1 MAISPSLRHA
11 LGLRP
16 RAHAGLMLDAMAR
29 EHEQRTNPN
38 DGLTRRD
45 FMKTTSMGL
54 AAAAGGGYVAS
65 SASGTSAA
73 PSSSVASHPAVVEE
87 LDTLPQDRTWGE
99 GPFGYDLPY
108 TSQRMPVLARNCVA
122 TSQPLAAQ
130 AGLEMLRLGG
140 NAADA
145 AVATAAA
152 LTVVAPTANGIGG
165 DNFALLWMKD
175 EAGNAKLHGLNA
187 SGRAPKALDREAY
200 AGLDSMPLYDWRA
213 VTTPGAVA
221 GWVATIERFGSLP
234 LETVLAPAI
243 RYAREG
249 YLVSPGVA
257 RGWSASARRYRGQP
271 RFEGWQQTFAPG
283 GDAPQP
289 GALYASTGHAKT
301 LELIA
306 STNGRAFYEG
316 EIAEAIDAESRKF
329 DGALRLADLRDH
341 KAEWV
346 DPISID
352 YKGWRLHEI
361 PPNGQGI
368 TALLALGMLRRFD
381 LAGMDVDSARWMHLQ
396 IEAMKLAFADAHQH
410 IADPAHMRVSVE
422 DLLSDGYLDER
433 SKLIDPDTAS
443 TASYGEPKAGG
454 TVLLTTA
461 DAQGNMVSFIQS
473 NYTGFGSGMV
483 VPGYGVA
490 MHNRGGN
497 FSLEPGHA
505 NEIAPGKLPYHTIIP
520 GFVTHEG
527 KPGMAFG
534 VMGGFMQPQGHAQV
548 VVRMGDHGQN
558 PQAALDAPRW
568 QVERNGRVM
577 IEPGFET
584 LADASVY
591 DELEAMGHAL
601 RRRGS
606 RSAQFGRGQII
617 YRLEDGY
624 IAASDLRADGQA
636 VGF

>member
-1 MAISPSLRHA
+1 
-11 LGLRP
+11 
-16 RAHAGLMLDAMAR
+16 
-29 EHEQRTNPN
+29 
-38 DGLTRRD
+38 
-45 FMKTTSMGL
+45 
-54 AAAAGGGYVAS
+54 
-65 SASGTSAA
+65 
-73 PSSSVASHPAVVEE
+73 
-87 LDTLPQDRTWGE
+87 
-99 GPFGYDLPY
+99 
-108 TSQRMPVLARNCVA
+108 MPVLARNCVA

-152 LTVVAPTANGIGG
+152 LSVVEPTANGIGS

-175 EAGNAKLHGLNA
+175 ENGNAKLHGLNA
-187 SGRAPKALDREAY
+187 SGRAPKGLKREDY
-200 AGLDSMPLYDWRA
+200 DGLDAMPLYDWRA
-213 VTTPGAVA
+213 VTTPGAVS
-221 GWVATIERFGSLP
+221 GWVAVIEKFGSLP

-257 RGWSASARRYRGQP
+257 QGWAASARRYRGEA
-271 RFEGWQQTFAPG
+271 RFEGWQQTFVPG
-283 GDAPQP
+283 GRVPEP
-289 GALYASTGHAKT
+289 GQLFQSDGHART

-306 STNGRAFYEG
+306 QTKGRDFYEG

-329 DGALRLADLRDH
+329 GGSLRLEDLKSH
-341 KAEWV
+341 TAQWV
-346 DPISID
+346 EPISLD
-352 YKGWRLHEI
+352 YRGWRLHEI

-368 TALLALGMLRRFD
+368 TALLALGMLRRFE
-381 LAGMDVDSARWMHLQ
+381 LSGMKVDTSPWLHLQ
-396 IEAMKLAFADAHQH
+396 IEAMKLAFADAHRH
-410 IADPAHMRVSVE
+410 IADPEHMRVSVD
-422 DLLSDGYLDER
+422 DLLDDGYLAER
-433 SKLIDPDTAS
+433 AKLIDPKKAGNFD
-443 TASYGEPKAGG
+443 YGEPKDGG

-490 MHNRGGN
+490 LHNRGGN
-497 FSLEPGHA
+497 FSLEPGHV

-520 GFVTHEG
+520 GFVTHDG
-527 KPGMAFG
+527 IPGMAFG

-568 QVERNGRVM
+568 QVERDGRVM
-577 IEPGFET
+577 VEPGFEQ
-584 LADASVY
+584 LGGEGVY
-591 DELEAMGHAL
+591 DELEAMGHQL
-601 RRRGS
+601 RRYRS
-606 RSAQFGRGQII
+606 RNAQFGRGQVI

>member
-1 MAISPSLRHA
+1 MR
-11 LGLRP
+11 
-16 RAHAGLMLDAMAR
+16 
-29 EHEQRTNPN
+29 N
-38 DGLTRRD
+38 
-45 FMKTTSMGL
+45 TSIGL
-54 AAAAGGGYVAS
+54 AAAAGGGYF
-65 SASGTSAA
+65 
-73 PSSSVASHPAVVEE
+73 ASHAAAAGGGGVCGGRRDAVVDE
-87 LDTLPQDRTWGE
+87 LDGLGQERSWGE
-99 GPFGYDLPY
+99 GPFGYELPY

-152 LTVVAPTANGIGG
+152 LTVVEPTANGIGG

-175 EAGNAKLHGLNA
+175 ASGKAKLHGLNA
-187 SGRAPKALDREAY
+187 SGRAPKGLRREDY
-200 AGLDSMPLYDWRA
+200 EGLDSMPLYDWRA
-213 VTTPGAVA
+213 VTTPGAVS
-221 GWVATIERFGSLP
+221 GWVSVIERFGSLP
-234 LETVLAPAI
+234 LETVLGPAI

-257 RGWSASARRYRGQP
+257 QGWAASARRYRGEA
-271 RFEGWQQTFAPG
+271 RFEGWQQTFVPG
-283 GDAPQP
+283 GRTPEP
-289 GALYASTGHAKT
+289 GQLFRSEGHART

-306 STNGRAFYEG
+306 GTDGRAFYEG
-316 EIAEAIDAESRKF
+316 EIAAAIDAASRAH
-329 DGALRLADLRDH
+329 GGSLRLEDL
-341 KAEWV
+341 KAHEPRWV
-346 DPISID
+346 EPISLD

-368 TALLALGMLRRFD
+368 TALLALGMLKHFD
-381 LAGMDVDSARWMHLQ
+381 LAGMEVDSPAWLHVQ

-410 IADPAHMRVSVE
+410 IADPEHMRVSVD
-422 DLLSDGYLDER
+422 DLLSEGYLAQR
-433 SKLIDPDTAS
+433 AKLIDPEKAGNFG
-443 TASYGEPKAGG
+443 YGEPKDGG
-454 TVLLTTA
+454 TVLLSTA

-483 VPGYGVA
+483 VPGFGVA

-520 GFVTHEG
+520 GFVTHDG
-527 KPGMAFG
+527 VPGMAFG
-534 VMGGFMQPQGHAQV
+534 VMGGFMQPQGHQQV

-568 QVERNGRVM
+568 QVERDGRVM
-577 IEPGFET
+577 VEPGFEQFGGEK
-584 LADASVY
+584 VY
-591 DELEAMGHAL
+591 EQLEAMGHDL
-601 RRRGS
+601 RRYRS
-606 RSAQFGRGQII
+606 RSGQFGRGQVI

>member
-1 MAISPSLRHA
+1 MRNTSL
-11 LGLRP
+11 
-16 RAHAGLMLDAMAR
+16 
-29 EHEQRTNPN
+29 
-38 DGLTRRD
+38 
-45 FMKTTSMGL
+45 GL
-54 AAAAGGGYVAS
+54 AAAAGGGYF
-65 SASGTSAA
+65 
-73 PSSSVASHPAVVEE
+73 ASHASADGGGAKGTRPRADAVVEE
-87 LDTLPQDRTWGE
+87 IESLGQDRSWGK

-152 LTVVAPTANGIGG
+152 LTVVEPTANGIGG

-175 EAGNAKLHGLNA
+175 GQGNGALHGLNA
-187 SGRAPKALDREAY
+187 SGRAPKALKHQDY
-200 AGLDSMPLYDWRA
+200 DGLDSMPLYDWRA
-213 VTTPGAVA
+213 VTTPGAVS
-221 GWVATIERFGSLP
+221 GWVAVIERFGSLP
-234 LETVLAPAI
+234 LQTVLGPAI

-257 RGWSASARRYRGQP
+257 RGWASSARRYRGHE
-271 RFEGWQQTFAPG
+271 RFEGWQQTFAPDG
-283 GDAPQP
+283 LAPEP
-289 GALYASTGHAKT
+289 GQLFQSEGHART
-301 LELIA
+301 LELIGA
-306 STNGRAFYEG
+306 TNGRAFYEG
-316 EIAEAIDAESRKF
+316 EIAKAIDAESKQH
-329 DGALRLADLRDH
+329 GGSLRLADLAAHEPR
-341 KAEWV
+341 WV
-346 DPISID
+346 EPISLD

-368 TALLALGMLRRFD
+368 TALLALGMLKHFD
-381 LAGMDVDSARWMHLQ
+381 LAGMEVDSPAWLHLQ

-410 IADPAHMRVSVE
+410 IADPDHMRVPIQ
-422 DLLSDGYLDER
+422 DLLSEGYLAER
-433 SKLIDPDTAS
+433 AKLIDPNKAGNFD
-443 TASYGEPKAGG
+443 YGQPKDGG
-454 TVLLTTA
+454 TVLLTAA
-461 DAQGNMVSFIQS
+461 DAKGNMVSFIQS

-520 GFVTHEG
+520 GFVTHDGE
-527 KPGMAFG
+527 PGMAFG
-534 VMGGFMQPQGHAQV
+534 VMGGFMQPQGHAQM

-568 QVERNGRVM
+568 QVERDGRVM
-577 IEPGFET
+577 VEPTPEQLGGER
-584 LADASVY
+584 VY
-591 DELEAMGHAL
+591 DRLTAMGHRL
-601 RRRGS
+601 REYRS